1 MSGWHL
7 VLSAGES
14 ISNQIKIDSYW
25 ENRVIMTSEGKKST
39 SKSDKKKTL
48 KVAEGVSL
56 KIFAEQIEV
65 RTKDLIEVLNSKGF
79 SVNSTDPMT
88 DTIKQTIEDILD
100 VDIQIITIEEDL
112 KHHAASDKKS
122 LIIRPPIVTIMG
134 HVDHG
139 KTTLLDA
146 IRESNIVSR
155 ESGGITQHIGAY
167 RVEYKDKFIT
177 FIDTPGHEAF
187 TKLRARGATL
197 TDIVILVVAADD
209 GIMPQTKEAI
219 NHAKAAGVPIIIAIN
234 KIDKAGADP
243 DKVKQQLSKEGLLIE
258 EWGGDVV
265 SVDISAKEKINLED
279 LLEMILLVA
288 EIQELK
294 ANPKIKAQ
302 GVVLETH
309 LDAKKGPVATVII
322 QQGTLH
328 QSEAFISGITF
339 GKARALFDEIGKTI
353 KMAGPSIPVEV
364 LGFNTIPSSGDLF
377 QVVENLETAKKIS
390 QFRFNQLKEEDQQE
404 SESMTLDQLFKQIE
418 KGDVKDLTIIVKAD
432 VQGSV
437 EVLQDTLPNLSTD
450 KVKVK
455 LIHSATGMINE
466 SDVLLS
472 SASRAIIIGY
482 NTKATGK
489 IMDLAKKENVEIR
502 TYTVIYQLI
511 EDIKNAISG
520 LLEPVIKETYLGRA
534 DVRRVFRLSRIGIIA
549 GCLVTDGIIRRNSEI
564 KVLRNG
570 EVIHK
575 GKIFSLKHLKENV
588 TEIKKDYECGIG
600 LDKFKDI
607 QEGDTIEAYLIE
619 KIPQV

>member
-1 MSGWHL
+1 
-7 VLSAGES
+7 
-14 ISNQIKIDSYW
+14 
-25 ENRVIMTSEGKKST
+25 MTIEGKKST
-39 SKSDKKKTL
+39 STSDKKKML

-56 KIFAEQIEV
+56 KIFATQIEV

-88 DTIKQTIEDILD
+88 YTIKQTIEDILD
-100 VDIQIITIEEDL
+100 VDIQIITVEEDL
-112 KHHAASDKKS
+112 KRLAASDKKS

-146 IRESNIVSR
+146 IRESDIVSR

-167 RVEYKDKFIT
+167 RVEYKDKLIT

-219 NHAKAAGVPIIIAIN
+219 NHAKAADVPIIIAIN

-265 SVDISAKEKINLED
+265 SIDISAKEKTNLDD

-328 QSEAFISGITF
+328 QSDAFISGLTF
-339 GKARALFDEIGKTI
+339 GKTRALFDESGKTI
-353 KMAGPSIPVEV
+353 KTAGPSMPVEV
-364 LGFNTIPSSGDLF
+364 LGFNTVPSSGDLF
-377 QVVENLETAKKIS
+377 QVVENLEMAKKIS
-390 QFRFNQLKEEDQQE
+390 QFRFNQLKKDDQQE
-404 SESMTLDQLFKQIE
+404 SEAMTLDQLFKQIE
-418 KGDVKDLTIIVKAD
+418 KGDVKDLAIIVKAD

-455 LIHSATGMINE
+455 LIHFATGIINE
-466 SDVLLS
+466 SDVMLS

-607 QEGDTIEAYLIE
+607 QEGDTIEAYVME
-619 KIPQV
+619 KVPQV